1 MDVILVVEDNSSLRK
16 VLCQVLARDGFSVLD
31 AESAEASHEILESHP
46 VSCVLCDFKL
56 PGADGIALLKMVR
69 EAHPHLPFVIMTA
82 FGSVDIAVEA
92 MKSGA
97 TDFISKPFEPRSLAP
112 MLREVIQHNRILDRS
127 SFTRKGLQHSIV
139 TQSPKM
145 ERILAQ
151 AQQVARVDTSVLLLG
166 ESGTGKEVLA
176 RYIHEHSPRHDK
188 PFIALNCGAIPAE
201 LLESEF
207 FGHESGAFTGATQ
220 TRQGV
225 LEVASEGTVFLDE
238 VGEMPPSLQVKLLRA
253 LQEHEIRRVGGSAT
267 IKIAPRIV
275 AATNRSMEEALE
287 SGAMREDFYFRLAV
301 VTFALP
307 PLRDRV
313 EDIRPLME
321 RFINHFRSMM
331 GREDLEICPL
341 ALDILESYSWPGNI
355 RELENVIERAVLLA
369 DTEIRPEHLGIQLH
383 LDLKALE
390 EATRTLPEIAARAVQ
405 HAEVEAIMRALKITN
420 GNKTKAAQ
428 VLGVSYKTLLHKVKE
443 YRLEQDPV
451 GLASKEF

>member
-1 MDVILVVEDNSSLRK
+1 MDLILVVEDNSSLRK

-31 AESAEASHEILESHP
+31 AETAEAAHELMRSHA

-56 PGADGIALLKMVR
+56 PGTSGLDLLRIVR
-69 EAHPHLPFVIMTA
+69 ETHPHLPFVIMTA

-97 TDFISKPFEPRSLAP
+97 TDFVSKPFEPRSLAP
-112 MLREVIQHNRILDRS
+112 MLREVIQHKRILDRS
-127 SFTRKGLQHSIV
+127 SFTRKGMQHSIV

-151 AQQVARVDTSVLLLG
+151 ARQVAKVDTSVLLLG

-176 RYIHEHSPRHDK
+176 RYIHEHSLRHDK

-207 FGHESGAFTGATQ
+207 FGHEAGAFTGATQ
-220 TRQGV
+220 ARQGV
-225 LEVASEGTVFLDE
+225 LEAASEGTVFLDE

-253 LQEHEIRRVGGSAT
+253 LQEREIRRVGGNTT
-267 IKIAPRIV
+267 IKATPRIV

-301 VTFALP
+301 VTFSLP
-307 PLRDRV
+307 PLRKRV
-313 EDIRPLME
+313 EDIKPLME
-321 RFINHFRSMM
+321 RFITHFRGMM
-331 GREDLEICPL
+331 GREELKISPL
-341 ALDILESYSWPGNI
+341 AADILESYSWPGNI

-369 DTEIRPEHLGIQLH
+369 GDEIRPEHLGIHLH

-405 HAEVEAIMRALKITN
+405 QAEVEAIMRALKITN
-420 GNKTKAAQ
+420 GNKTKASQ

-443 YRLEQDPV
+443 YKLEQ
-451 GLASKEF
+451 GEAEASSKGF

>member
-1 MDVILVVEDNSSLRK
+1 MDAILVVEDNSSLRT
-16 VLCQVLARDGFSVLD
+16 VLCQVLARDGFSVLE
-31 AESAEASHEILESHP
+31 AETAEVAHELLGSRA
-46 VSCVLCDFKL
+46 VTCVLCDFKL
-56 PGADGIALLKMVR
+56 PGADGIDLLKMVR
-69 EAHPHLPFVIMTA
+69 EAHPRLPFVIMTA

-97 TDFISKPFEPRSLAP
+97 TDFISKPFEPSSLAP

-127 SFTRKGLQHSIV
+127 SFTRRGASHAILTH
-139 TQSPKM
+139 SPKM

-151 AQQVARVDTSVLLLG
+151 ARQVAKVDTSVLLLG

-207 FGHESGAFTGATQ
+207 FGHEAGAFTGATQ

-225 LEVASEGTVFLDE
+225 LEAASEGTVFLDE

-253 LQEHEIRRVGGSAT
+253 LQEREIRRVGGSTT
-267 IKIAPRIV
+267 IKVTPRII
-275 AATNRSMEEALE
+275 AATNRSMEEALAN
-287 SGAMREDFYFRLAV
+287 GVMREDFYFRLAV

-307 PLRDRV
+307 PLRDRI
-313 EDIRPLME
+313 EDIKPLME
-321 RFINHFRSMM
+321 GFIAHFRGMM
-331 GREDLEICPL
+331 GREDLEISRL
-341 ALDILESYSWPGNI
+341 AVDILESYSWPGNI

-369 DTEIRPEHLGIQLH
+369 DDEIHPEHLGIQLH

-390 EATRTLPEIAARAVQ
+390 EATRTLPEIAARAVE
-405 HAEVEAIMRALKITN
+405 HAEIEAISRALKITN

-443 YRLEQDPV
+443 YKLEQ
-451 GLASKEF
+451 GEIEASSK